1 MGLELVLLPLGISPW
16 NTGSGTSCS
25 HCHENMRPWMI
36 SVPFTCLSGS
46 RCNRGEAVARR
57 KYFCR
62 KLDVIEEH
70 KRTHPCLVQ
79 IALCS
84 LSVAQIIL
92 RWWITETE
100 RRLWHFLHDVTSS
113 PPVDLF
119 GSPSLLCCHRNPR
132 RGMRA
137 PKMKLGLVVGGNTG
151 HVSALSSHWL
161 CQTLLEATIMRF
173 CWSSSGPSEH
183 TPTKHAWI
191 MTGGESRMIWSDST
205 KYDSGESGLQP
216 ALADVTKEVRKP
228 DCSVSTNKN
237 RVKYLKNIGREWHCS
252 SKKKSTVSYRVF
264 LTSTSPCHSVVCSVC
279 AADILRSK
287 KKKKDLATLI
297 PLLISLGSHW
307 LCFESSHHH

>member
-25 HCHENMRPWMI
+25 HCHENMRRKWSAFLSPASQEVGVTAGKLLRTGNTSVGNWMLQK
-36 SVPFTCLSGS
+36 ST
-46 RCNRGEAVARR
+46 RGRIR
-57 KYFCR
+57 
-62 KLDVIEEH
+62 
-70 KRTHPCLVQ
+70 
-79 IALCS
+79 ALCRLLCALLVWHKS
-84 LSVAQIIL
+84 FVTFPLS
-92 RWWITETE
+92 WITKTE

-132 RGMRA
+132 RGTRA

-161 CQTLLEATIMRF
+161 CQMLLEATIMRF
-173 CWSSSGPSEH
+173 CWSSSRPSEH

-191 MTGGESRMIWSDST
+191 MTGGERRMTGRMIWSDST

-287 KKKKDLATLI
+287 KKKI
-297 PLLISLGSHW
+297 
-307 LCFESSHHH
+307 